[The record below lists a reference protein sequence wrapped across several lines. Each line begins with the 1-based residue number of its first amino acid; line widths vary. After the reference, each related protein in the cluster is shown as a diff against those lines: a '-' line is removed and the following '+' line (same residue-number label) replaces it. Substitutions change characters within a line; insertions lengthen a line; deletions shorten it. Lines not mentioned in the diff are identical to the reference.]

1 MKSMTIIVRE
11 DSYDKILTP
20 LAFAYLQASEGIQVD
35 MLFVNW
41 AVRALTEEGAK
52 NIKVQGEYADKDQWV
67 RDQVEKAG
75 LPNDIYTLIK
85 AIKGTE
91 CVNFYGC
98 SLAAAVFGVDESSL
112 IPEAEGI
119 IGASWFLN
127 EKADK
132 ADYNQTF

>member
-1 MKSMTIIVRE
+1 MKSMAIIVRD

-20 LAFAYLQASEGIQVD
+20 FAFAYLQAAEGIQVD

-41 AVRALTEEGAK
+41 AVRVLTEEGAK
-52 NIKVQGEYADKDQWV
+52 NLRVQGEYAEKDQWV
-67 RDQVEKAG
+67 REQVASAG
-75 LPNDIYTLIK
+75 LPDDINVLIK
-85 AIKGTE
+85 ALKETGH
-91 CVNFYGC
+91 VNFYAC
-98 SLAAAVFGVDESSL
+98 SLAAKIFGVDDNNL

-132 ADYNQTF
+132 ADHCQYF

>member
-1 MKSMTIIVRE
+1 MKTMTIIVRD

-41 AVRALTEEGAK
+41 SVRVLTEEGAR
-52 NIKVQGEYADKDQWV
+52 NLRVQGEYADQDQWV

-75 LPNDIYTLIK
+75 IPSDIYMLMQ
-85 AIKGTE
+85 AIKETG

-98 SLAAAVFGVDESSL
+98 SLAAAVFGVDENSL

-119 IGASWFLN
+119 VGASWFLN

>member
-20 LAFAYLQASEGIQVD
+20 LAFAYLQASEGIQID

-52 NIKVQGEYADKDQWV
+52 NLKVQGEYAEKDQWV
-67 RDQVEKAG
+67 REQVTKAG
-75 LPNDIYTLIK
+75 IPNDIYTLIK
-85 AIKGTE
+85 AIKETE

-119 IGASWFLN
+119 VGASWFLN

>member
-41 AVRALTEEGAK
+41 SVRALTEEGAK
-52 NIKVQGEYADKDQWV
+52 NLKVQGEYADKDQWV

-75 LPNDIYTLIK
+75 IPNDIYTLIK
-85 AIKGTE
+85 AIKETG
-91 CVNFYGC
+91 CVNLYGC

-119 IGASWFLN
+119 VGASWFLN